1 MGNNIEK
8 ISILHQM
15 NKIYTLL
22 LLGLLLTSCA
32 TKRFNINTVDFSYEY
47 TEQNILPLR
56 FHDRSNLSSETANK
70 IIKSIAAKDSNI
82 WGYYYVQHDFD
93 RTERKL
99 FDIINIDYV
108 TLILHVLGVPEARV
122 HYNLNA
128 RVYLFDS
135 YGNIV
140 EIYEKTGYVLQ
151 YRGLYYGYSHPIE
164 NMSKEYKRMFKEI
177 IDDIST
183 NRERT
188 NNLLSLS
195 GALEEDNTTETY
207 TKIYMIIK

>member
-1 MGNNIEK
+1 MKKYI
-8 ISILHQM
+8 IL
-15 NKIYTLL
+15 ILL
-22 LLGLLLTSCA
+22 SFFLTSCT
-32 TKRFNINTVDFSYEY
+32 TKRFDINTVDFSYEY

-56 FHDRSNLSSETANK
+56 YHDRSSLNLETANK

-108 TLILHVLGVPEARV
+108 TLILHVVGVPEARV

-140 EIYEKTGYVLQ
+140 EIYEKSGYVMQ
-151 YRGLYYGYSHPIE
+151 YRGLYYGYDHPIE

-177 IDDIST
+177 VNDIST

-188 NNLLSLS
+188 NNLLLLS
-195 GALEEDNTTETY
+195 GALEDDNTTETY

>member
-1 MGNNIEK
+1 MEK
-8 ISILHQM
+8 YIIL
-15 NKIYTLL
+15 I
-22 LLGLLLTSCA
+22 LLGFLLTSCA

-47 TEQNILPLR
+47 MDQNILPLR
-56 FHDRSNLSSETANK
+56 YHDRSTLNLETANK
-70 IIKSIAAKDSNI
+70 IIKSIAATDSSA
-82 WGYYYVQHDFD
+82 WGYYYIQHNFD
-93 RTERKL
+93 RTERKI

-108 TLILHVLGVPEARV
+108 TFILHIVGIPEARV

-140 EIYEKTGYVLQ
+140 EIYEKRGYVLQ

-188 NNLLSLS
+188 NHLLSLS
-195 GALEEDNTTETY
+195 GILEEDNTTETY
-207 TKIYMIIK
+207 TKIYMIVK

>member
-1 MGNNIEK
+1 
-8 ISILHQM
+8 
-15 NKIYTLL
+15 
-22 LLGLLLTSCA
+22 
-32 TKRFNINTVDFSYEY
+32 VDFSYEN
-47 TEQNILPLR
+47 TEQNILPLIY
-56 FHDRSNLSSETANK
+56 HDRSSVNLETANK
-70 IIKSIAAKDSNI
+70 IIKSIAAKDSSA
-82 WGYYYVQHDFD
+82 WGYYYIQHNFD
-93 RTERKL
+93 RTETKL
-99 FDIINIDYV
+99 FDIINIDYI
-108 TLILHVLGVPEARV
+108 TFILHVVGVPEARV

-140 EIYEKTGYVLQ
+140 EIYEKTGYVMQ

-177 IDDIST
+177 IDDISA

-195 GALEEDNTTETY
+195 GVLEEDNTAETY
-207 TKIYMIIK
+207 TKIYVIVK

>member
-1 MGNNIEK
+1 
-8 ISILHQM
+8 M

>member
-1 MGNNIEK
+1 MKKHITL
-8 ISILHQM
+8 IL
-15 NKIYTLL
+15 LS
-22 LLGLLLTSCA
+22 LLLTSCA
-32 TKRFNINTVDFSYEY
+32 TKRFNINKVDFSYEY
-47 TEQNILPLR
+47 ADQNILPLR
-56 FHDRSNLSSETANK
+56 YHDRSTVNLETAHK
-70 IIKSIAAKDSNI
+70 IIKSIAAKDSNA
-82 WGYYYVQHDFD
+82 WGYYYIQHNFD
-93 RTERKL
+93 RSERKI

-108 TLILHVLGVPEARV
+108 TFILHIIGVPEARV

-140 EIYEKTGYVLQ
+140 EIYEKRGYVLQ
-151 YRGLYYGYSHPIE
+151 YRGLYYGYSHPID

-188 NNLLSLS
+188 NHLLSLS
-195 GALEEDNTTETY
+195 GSLEEDNITETY
-207 TKIYMIIK
+207 TKIYMIVK

>member
-1 MGNNIEK
+1 MKKYI
-8 ISILHQM
+8 IL
-15 NKIYTLL
+15 ILL
-22 LLGLLLTSCA
+22 SLLLTSCA

-56 FHDRSNLSSETANK
+56 FHDRSSVNLETANK
-70 IIKSIAAKDSNI
+70 IIKSIAATDSNA
-82 WGYYYVQHDFD
+82 WGYYYIQHNFD
-93 RTERKL
+93 RTERKI

-108 TLILHVLGVPEARV
+108 TFILHVLGVPEAKV

-140 EIYEKTGYVLQ
+140 EIYEKRGYVLQ

-164 NMSKEYKRMFKEI
+164 DMTKEYKRMFKEI

-188 NNLLSLS
+188 NHLLSLS
-195 GALEEDNTTETY
+195 GSLEEDNITETY
-207 TKIYMIIK
+207 TKIYMIVK

>member
-1 MGNNIEK
+1 
-8 ISILHQM
+8 M
-15 NKIYTLL
+15 NKIHILL
-22 LLGLLLTSCA
+22 LFSLLLTSCA

-47 TEQNILPLR
+47 AEQNILPLR
-56 FHDRSNLSSETANK
+56 YHDRSTLNLETANK
-70 IIKSIAAKDSNI
+70 IIKNIAAKDSNV

-99 FDIINIDYV
+99 FDIITIDYV
-108 TLILHVLGVPEARV
+108 TLILHVVGVPEARV
-122 HYNLNA
+122 HYNLKA

-177 IDDIST
+177 INDISA

-188 NNLLSLS
+188 NHLLSLS